1 MKLWI
6 ANVLLV
12 IAAACTP
19 APVAPSEPNPPPA
32 AEPAEPTAAEPAAPT
47 AESIIE
53 ASIEA
58 SGGRAARE
66 RITAMRSTGKMQIA
80 KLGISGKV
88 TAMNQ
93 APNLALLVVDIDG
106 LGRTENG
113 CDGKTV
119 WEKSAMTGSRVLAG
133 TERERMLRK
142 FTLNPDLKWREMYKK
157 AELVGEVEFEG
168 RPAWKIQFTTPLDD
182 IETVYYDRE
191 TRLPLGSEEVAKT
204 QMGDMPT
211 KSVIRA
217 WRDDGGIKTA
227 SQMVE
232 ITAGMQIEVT
242 LDTVELNPTL
252 PPETFAV
259 PKDVIPLM
267 K

>member
-12 IAAACTP
+12 IAACTP
-19 APVAPSEPNPPPA
+19 APVAPSEPTQAVPA
-32 AEPAEPTAAEPAAPT
+32 GPVAAPAEPAAPT

-66 RITAMRSTGKMQIA
+66 RITSMRTTGKMQIV

-88 TAMNQ
+88 SSMSK
-93 APNLALLVVDIDG
+93 APNLALIVVDIDG

-113 CDGKTV
+113 CDGTTV

-133 TERERMLRK
+133 TERQRMLRK
-142 FTLNPDLKWREMYKK
+142 FTLNADLKWREMYKQ
-157 AELVGEVEFEG
+157 AELVGEVEFAG
-168 RPAWKIQFTTPLDD
+168 RPTWKVQFTTPLDD
-182 IETVYYDRE
+182 LETVYYDRE
-191 TRLPLGSEEVAKT
+191 TRLPIGSEEIAKT

-211 KSVIRA
+211 RSVVKA

-227 SQMVE
+227 SHMVE
-232 ITAGMQIEVT
+232 TTAGMEIEVT

-252 PPETFAV
+252 PADAFAV
-259 PKDVIPLM
+259 PKDVIPLI